1 MQSDYQAACS
11 FNGLSQSRL
20 NMGTPALGSRVQA
33 AAAEYSSFWQV
44 WPQFEQK
51 GSERQMVGVEV
62 ELIGSHASDFN
73 HLDPACPLCHRVRSE
88 LLRIAELMIREDVLG
103 RDSLTY
109 NIDSHSNSVVCLP
122 ALGNRSAVSVSIYIF
137 WSRPHGQAFE
147 TDLLSAI
154 KAFLAGCSI
163 HQR

>member
-1 MQSDYQAACS
+1 MAS
-11 FNGLSQSRL
+11 
-20 NMGTPALGSRVQA
+20 PALGSRVQC
-33 AAAEYSSFWQV
+33 AAAEYSAFWQV
-44 WPQFEQK
+44 WPQFGQK
-51 GSERQMVGVEV
+51 DGEHQMIGVEV

-73 HLDPACPLCHRVRSE
+73 HLDPTCSMCHRVRSA
-88 LLRIAELMIREDVLG
+88 LLGIAELMIRENVLG

-137 WSRPHGQAFE
+137 WSHPHGQAFE
-147 TDLLSAI
+147 TTLLSAI
-154 KAFLAGCSI
+154 KAFLARCSI